1 MLSEGQGDRAGTL
14 GLTGVGEGGT
24 QKPEGGRDSE
34 RAPGSCRVRAS
45 QEQGRVCLLPETPLT
60 QEGTGRR
67 AGRLLLQ
74 ERAVKDMLVVTLG

>member
-1 MLSEGQGDRAGTL
+1 MSVRGEPRSPRGAETQS
-14 GLTGVGEGGT
+14 GL
-24 QKPEGGRDSE
+24 
-34 RAPGSCRVRAS
+34 PGAAVRAS